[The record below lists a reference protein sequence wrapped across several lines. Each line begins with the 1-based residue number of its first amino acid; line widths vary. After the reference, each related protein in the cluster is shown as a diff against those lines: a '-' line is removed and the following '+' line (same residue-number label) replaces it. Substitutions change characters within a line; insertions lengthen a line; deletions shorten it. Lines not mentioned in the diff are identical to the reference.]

1 MDASFYSPA
10 EGTAAEQAESDRV
23 YGALTQAVRELSLA
37 QLQTRVDLDEAEE
50 VTEEIRRLTAAAE
63 REESSPARSA
73 PRSARTTRSA
83 TSATRSSGCATRSRR
98 CATRPKIVW
107 NDNGASASFH
117 LNALY
122 EGPPG
127 LVHGGVSA
135 LILDQLLGEAA
146 AAGGGAGMTGRLT
159 LHYRRPTPL
168 GDLSMEA
175 WVEKRE
181 GIKTVVKGHIKD
193 SEGNVTVEAEGLF
206 IMPRWARE
214 LLAEEEAR
222 KKRPNFE

>member
-10 EGTAAEQAESDRV
+10 EGTATEQAESDRV
-23 YGALTQAVRELSLA
+23 YGALTQAGRELSLA
-37 QLQTRVDLDEAEE
+37 QLQTRVDLAEAAA
-50 VTEEIRRLTAAAE
+50 VTEEIRRLTERLTGKIKPGAFGTEVGANEAIRNFGNSVVGLRNPFAAMRDEA
-63 REESSPARSA
+63 
-73 PRSARTTRSA
+73 
-83 TSATRSSGCATRSRR
+83 
-98 CATRPKIVW
+98 KIVW

-175 WVEKRE
+175 WVESLE

-193 SEGNVTVEAEGLF
+193 AEGNVTVEAEGLF

-214 LLAEEEAR
+214 LLAEEEAK

>member
-1 MDASFYSPA
+1 MDASFYAPA
-10 EGTAAEQAESDRV
+10 EGTAADQAESDRV
-23 YGALTQAVRELSLA
+23 FGALTQAVRALSLA
-37 QLQTRVDLDEAEE
+37 QLQTRVDLDEVEG
-50 VTEEIRRLTAAAE
+50 VTEEITRLTERLNKRIKPGSYGTEISADEKVRNYGNSVVGMRNPFAAMRDE
-63 REESSPARSA
+63 AR
-73 PRSARTTRSA
+73 
-83 TSATRSSGCATRSRR
+83 
-98 CATRPKIVW
+98 IVW
-107 NDNGASASFH
+107 NDNGASAEFH

-175 WVEKRE
+175 WVEKRD
-181 GIKTVVKGHIKD
+181 GIKTIVKGHIKD
-193 SEGNVTVEAEGLF
+193 AEGNVTVEAEGLF

-214 LLAEEEAR
+214 LLAEEEAK